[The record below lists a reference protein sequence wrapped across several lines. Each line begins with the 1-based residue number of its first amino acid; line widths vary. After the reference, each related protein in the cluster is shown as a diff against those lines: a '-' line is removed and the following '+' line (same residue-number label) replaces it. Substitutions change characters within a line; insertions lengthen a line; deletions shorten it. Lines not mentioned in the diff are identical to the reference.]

1 MYTFPY
7 LILHLSAF
15 AHSCYIRI
23 QQPVMLDRLK
33 RQMFQKDKKAFITAV
48 PFHLTV

>member
-23 QQPVMLDRLK
+23 QQPVMLE
-33 RQMFQKDKKAFITAV
+33 DKKALHYSGSFSPYCLAFLRDMV
-48 PFHLTV
+48 R